1 MQGPT
6 HQQGPNPLDFSLRSQ
21 RWLASKDWSRRNFSV
36 GGPFF
41 GLPQLRRERLPQ
53 LVALRSDGSK
63 PGSRFH
69 VYGFY
74 AQRSADNLD
83 HDDNFAD
90 LLGMVIVAVPYP
102 SEGMIHPEARGGTPY
117 DPSTFAGPKGDL
129 LPTAEDLAVARPRGH
144 RRVAELAKKIRG

>member
-1 MQGPT
+1 MAGE
-6 HQQGPNPLDFSLRSQ
+6 Q
-21 RWLASKDWSRRNFSV
+21 RLSRRNFSV

-53 LVALRSDGSK
+53 LVALRSDGSN

-90 LLGMVIVAVPYP
+90 LRLRSP
-102 SEGMIHPEARGGTPY
+102 SRVGTLRHAY
-117 DPSTFAGPKGDL
+117 DPSTFAGPKVSFY
-129 LPTAEDLAVARPRGH
+129 PTAEDLAIARPRG

>member
-1 MQGPT
+1 
-6 HQQGPNPLDFSLRSQ
+6 
-21 RWLASKDWSRRNFSV
+21 
-36 GGPFF
+36 
-41 GLPQLRRERLPQ
+41 
-53 LVALRSDGSK
+53 VALRSDGSK

-90 LLGMVIVAVPYP
+90 LLGIVIVAVPYP